1 MIKVISDENITEF
14 SRLADSAFSLLSLSG
29 EAEVEVEFYTREE
42 IHALNLETRGVDRA
56 TDVLSYPALDKI
68 LPFTRENYPF
78 ETNEEGRVNIGS
90 IVICEEIAA
99 EQAKEYGHSERR
111 ERSYLFTHGLLHL
124 LGYDHMED
132 SDKKIMREKEEA
144 VLSSLNITRGE
155 K

>member
-14 SRLADSAFSLLSLSG
+14 SLLADKAYELLSLSG

-42 IHALNLETRGVDRA
+42 MHALNLETRGVDRA
-56 TDVLSYPALDKI
+56 TDVLSYPALNEI
-68 LPFTRENYPF
+68 LPFTRDNYPF

-99 EQAKEYGHSERR
+99 GQAREYGHSERR

-124 LGYDHMED
+124 LGYDHMEEC
-132 SDKKIMREKEEA
+132 DKTTMREKEEA
-144 VLSSLNITRGE
+144 ILESLNITRGE
-155 K
+155 N